1 MFDLLHRKSTTT
13 RTIES
18 SLRPTFT
25 TNEIASMAGLGTLI
39 TLADR
44 RELMT
49 EGTAGNHVY
58 FLVQGTA
65 AVSRCGE
72 VIAMLSPGD
81 MVGERAFVTCEPRNA
96 TITALGPI
104 IALQFDQ
111 QQFAW
116 LRLESA
122 KVKGLSDTLVSS
134 RC

>member
-1 MFDLLHRKSTTT
+1 MFGLLNRKFATT
-13 RTIES
+13 RAIEP

-25 TNEIASMAGLGTLI
+25 RNEIASMAGLGTLI
-39 TLADR
+39 TRDDR
-44 RELMT
+44 SELMT
-49 EGTAGNHVY
+49 EGTTGNHVY

-65 AVSRCGE
+65 SVSRGGE

-81 MVGERAFVTCEPRNA
+81 MVGERAFVTGEPRNA
-96 TITALGPI
+96 TVTAMQPL